1 MINKTISSLSLLS
14 LLLVAGCQTVP
25 YQGQARETKKRAQEG
40 GTISLKE
47 NYRAEDRQVADEKMK
62 ANCAPLNFK
71 VLEEG
76 EIVVGQKTQTDSRD
90 TKRDDTR
97 GEVGSLFGIPVIAG
111 EAGGKDSQSSSLT
124 TALKE
129 WQISYQCLDNTPKK
143 VRK

>member
-1 MINKTISSLSLLS
+1 MINKTMCSLGVLSLLM
-14 LLLVAGCQTVP
+14 VAGCQTVP
-25 YQGQARETKKRAQEG
+25 YKGQARETKKRAQEG

-47 NYRAEDRQVADEKMK
+47 NYRDEDRQVADEKMK
-62 ANCAPLNFK
+62 ANCAPLSFK

-76 EIVVGQKTQTDSRD
+76 EIVVGQTTKTDSRD

-111 EAGGKDSQSSSLT
+111 EAGGKDSQSSST
-124 TALKE
+124 TMAVKE
-129 WQISYQCLDNTPKK
+129 WQITYQCQDATKK